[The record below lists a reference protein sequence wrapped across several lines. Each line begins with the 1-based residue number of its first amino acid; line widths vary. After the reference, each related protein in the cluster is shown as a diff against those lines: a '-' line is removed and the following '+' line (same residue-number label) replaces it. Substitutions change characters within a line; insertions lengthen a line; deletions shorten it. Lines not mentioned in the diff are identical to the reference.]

1 MKVSSLTQQQLFR
14 HLKKKGIYL
23 KTGDFISHIESPI
36 ESVAEGIS
44 ALYRDYPVSLHTDF
58 ADFHLTLSPP
68 SNLRRFI
75 RPQVMFY
82 VDRFTPFKPLGIDQA
97 FPFFEWGL
105 NWCVTTHTNTHL
117 IFHAAVVEKHGFALI
132 MPGDPGS
139 GKSTLCAALI
149 NNGWRLLSDE
159 LTMVSLSDRSIT
171 PLPRPVS
178 LKNESIDVIK
188 AYCPN
193 AFISRVAHDTLK
205 GTVAHMRASTE
216 DVERVADTAQ
226 PAWVVFPKYKI
237 DAPLQFSSLSKGEGA
252 IRLINNAFNYS
263 ILNETGFNAV
273 TRLAHW
279 CDFYSFEYSLLDQA
293 IDHFNHLAEEKQR
306 RG

>member
-1 MKVSSLTQQQLFR
+1 MKISSLTRQQLFC
-14 HLKKKGIYL
+14 HLKKNGIYL
-23 KTGDFISHIESPI
+23 KTGDFVSLIKSPI
-36 ESVAEGIS
+36 KSVAEGIS
-44 ALYRDYPVSLHTDF
+44 ALYRDYPVSLNTDF

-68 SNLRRFI
+68 SNFRRFI

-117 IFHAAVVEKHGFALI
+117 IIHAAVVEKNGFALI

-139 GKSTLCAALI
+139 GKSTLCAALV

-159 LTMVSLSDRSIT
+159 LTMVALSDGSIT

-178 LKNESIDVIK
+178 LKNESIGVIK
-188 AYCPN
+188 AFCPD
-193 AFISRVAHDTLK
+193 AFVGRVAHDTLK
-205 GTVAHMRASTE
+205 GTVAHMRAPAA
-216 DVERVADTAQ
+216 DVERADDTAQ
-226 PAWVVFPKYKI
+226 PAWIVFPKYKP
-237 DAPLQFSSLSKGEGA
+237 DAPLEFRSFSKGEGA

-263 ILNETGFNAV
+263 ILNESGFQAV
-273 TRLAHW
+273 TRMAQQ
-279 CDFYSFEYSLLDQA
+279 CDFYSFEYSLLDEA
-293 IDHFNHLAEEKQR
+293 IAHFDNLSEETR
-306 RG
+306 VRG